1 MADANHALDAASAQ
15 DNAQQAYVPRDSK
28 ADRAR
33 AKGGVMFSKGYDPRR
48 NTKGRPPAGESYA
61 EIMRELMELTVPE
74 LQAMLE
80 GGAQPAKTVTAL
92 RQILDGLRDGE
103 DLGVAAR
110 VRAYTYNRLDGMPT
124 QQVETSSAADDALAA
139 QLDAL
144 GDALREASEKE
155 EAS

>member
-15 DNAQQAYVPRDSK
+15 DNAVSGNHSK
-28 ADRAR
+28 TAGRPFER
-33 AKGGVMFSKGYDPRR
+33 GTDPRR
-48 NTKGRPPAGESYA
+48 NLRGRPPAGEAYA
-61 EIMRELMELTVPE
+61 DYIRAYLDMPFEDLLAELRNAGKL
-74 LQAMLE
+74 
-80 GGAQPAKTVTAL
+80 PAKKLMAL
-92 RQILDGLRDGE
+92 RQVLDGVADG
-103 DLGVAAR
+103 DAAMLGVAAR